1 MIATD
6 IISDGLFA
14 AVAAM
19 GFGSISDPPMR
30 AFPYIAIL
38 AAVGHAAR
46 YCLMNFLGVDIVSA
60 SLVAAFIIGTGS
72 VFFGRKV
79 FCPMTVLYIPALLPM
94 VPGTYAYKT
103 VFSLIMFFQEISSPT
118 KGSEYLQEMIF
129 NGAVSFSVLFMLA
142 VGAHDKRVEIHLN
155 LDYER
160 SFLEFHSGVQC
171 GDMAVAD
178 SADGCSCSHCR
189 YTVVPAVSMG

>member
-1 MIATD
+1 MIALD

-19 GFGSISDPPMR
+19 GFGAISDPPLR

-38 AAVGHAAR
+38 AALGHAAR

-60 SLVAAFIIGTGS
+60 SLVAAFIIGSGS

-103 VFSLIMFFQEISSPT
+103 VFALIMFFHEISAST
-118 KGSEYLQEMIF
+118 KGSVYLQEMIY

-142 VGAHDKRVEIHLN
+142 VGATVPV
-155 LDYER
+155 
-160 SFLEFHSGVQC
+160 FLLREK
-171 GDMAVAD
+171 AN
-178 SADGCSCSHCR
+178 
-189 YTVVPAVSMG
+189 SMTRGSRFI

>member
-1 MIATD
+1 MIALD

-19 GFGSISDPPMR
+19 GFGAISDPPLR

-38 AAVGHAAR
+38 AALGHAAR

-60 SLVAAFIIGTGS
+60 SLVAAFIIGSGS

-94 VPGTYAYKT
+94 GPGTYAYKT
-103 VFSLIMFFQEISSPT
+103 VFALIMFFHEISAPT
-118 KGSEYLQEMIF
+118 KGSVYLQEMIY

-142 VGAHDKRVEIHLN
+142 VGATVPV
-155 LDYER
+155 
-160 SFLEFHSGVQC
+160 FLLREK
-171 GDMAVAD
+171 AN
-178 SADGCSCSHCR
+178 
-189 YTVVPAVSMG
+189 SMTRGSRFI

>member
-1 MIATD
+1 MIALD

-19 GFGSISDPPMR
+19 GFGAISDPPLR

-38 AAVGHAAR
+38 AALGHAAR

-60 SLVAAFIIGTGS
+60 SLVAAFIIGSGS

-103 VFSLIMFFQEISSPT
+103 VFALIMFFHEISAPT
-118 KGSEYLQEMIF
+118 KGSVYLQEMI
-129 NGAVSFSVLFMLA
+129 
-142 VGAHDKRVEIHLN
+142 
-155 LDYER
+155 Y
-160 SFLEFHSGVQC
+160 HSKK
-171 GDMAVAD
+171 
-178 SADGCSCSHCR
+178 
-189 YTVVPAVSMG
+189 YKIK

>member
-1 MIATD
+1 MIALD

-19 GFGSISDPPMR
+19 GFGAISDPPLR

-38 AAVGHAAR
+38 AALGHAAR

-60 SLVAAFIIGTGS
+60 SLVAAFIIGSGS

-103 VFSLIMFFQEISSPT
+103 VFALIMFFHEISAPT
-118 KGSEYLQEMIF
+118 KGSVYLQEMI
-129 NGAVSFSVLFMLA
+129 
-142 VGAHDKRVEIHLN
+142 
-155 LDYER
+155 Y
-160 SFLEFHSGVQC
+160 HS
-171 GDMAVAD
+171 
-178 SADGCSCSHCR
+178 R
-189 YTVVPAVSMG
+189 

>member
-1 MIATD
+1 MIAID

-19 GFGSISDPPMR
+19 GFGAISDPPLR

-38 AAVGHAAR
+38 AALGHAAR

-60 SLVAAFIIGTGS
+60 SLVAAFLIGSGS

-103 VFSLIMFFQEISSPT
+103 VFALIMFFHEISAPT
-118 KGSEYLQEMIF
+118 KGSVYLQEMIY

-142 VGAHDKRVEIHLN
+142 VGATVPV
-155 LDYER
+155 
-160 SFLEFHSGVQC
+160 FLLREK
-171 GDMAVAD
+171 AN
-178 SADGCSCSHCR
+178 
-189 YTVVPAVSMG
+189 SMTRGSRFI